1 MVITIYP
8 KLQFT
13 YTRFFSGQPCY
24 KTSLNME
31 AKTMQPG
38 FFNHLLLISLFELK
52 RAFATRK
59 GILSLVTF
67 AVVWYFILLYP
78 LRFAAELLVQEKSL
92 KQDFGFLDFIGFG
105 SIQHW
110 SIPEFG
116 VFWHFALII
125 FPMLSITLAADQTSS
140 DRERGTLRF
149 IVMRSSRDRIFF
161 GRFAGVMVI
170 QALLIGATAFSTFAM
185 ALYRDATLLS
195 SALPNVLVLIVN
207 LILVVLPFTAMMAAL
222 SAQVKSARQATV
234 WAILIWTF
242 MTGIISGFAY
252 YLPVLAFLKFLI
264 PGYQLSDLTQLSGW
278 QTLQLA
284 YIPVLQGLILLAF
297 GRWIMARQ
305 AL

>member
-1 MVITIYP
+1 
-8 KLQFT
+8 
-13 YTRFFSGQPCY
+13 
-24 KTSLNME
+24 ME

-52 RAFATRK
+52 RTLATRK
-59 GILSLVTF
+59 GLLSLLTF

-78 LRFAAELLVQEKSL
+78 LRFTAELLAQEKGL
-92 KQDFGFLDFIGFG
+92 KQGFGILDFFGFG
-105 SIQHW
+105 SIQNW
-110 SIPEFG
+110 PIPEFG
-116 VFWHFALII
+116 VFWHLALII

-149 IVMRSSRDRIFF
+149 IAMRSSRDRIFF

-170 QALLIGATAFSTFAM
+170 QALLITAAAFSTFAL
-185 ALYRDATLLS
+185 ALYRDATLFS
-195 SALPNVLVLIVN
+195 PALPDLLVLIVN
-207 LILVVLPFTAMMAAL
+207 LILVVLPFTALMATL
-222 SAQVKSARQATV
+222 SAQVKSARQATL

-242 MTGIISGFAY
+242 LAGIINGFAY
-252 YLPVLAFLKFLI
+252 YLPALAFLKLLI
-264 PGYQLSDLTQLSGW
+264 PGYQLAELTRLSGW

-284 YIPVLQGLILLAF
+284 YIPLLQSVILLAF

>member
-1 MVITIYP
+1 
-8 KLQFT
+8 
-13 YTRFFSGQPCY
+13 
-24 KTSLNME
+24 
-31 AKTMQPG
+31 MQPG
-38 FFNHLLLISLFELK
+38 FFNHLLLIGLFELK

-59 GILSLVTF
+59 GLLSLLAF

-78 LRFAAELLVQEKSL
+78 LRFAAELVAQEKGL
-92 KQDFGFLDFIGFG
+92 KPDFGFFDFIGFG
-105 SIQHW
+105 SIQNW
-110 SIPEFG
+110 AIPEFG
-116 VFWHFALII
+116 VFWHLALII

-170 QALLIGATAFSTFAM
+170 QALLITATAFSTFAL

-195 SALPNVLVLIVN
+195 PALPDLLVLIVN
-207 LILVVLPFTAMMAAL
+207 LMLVVLPFTALMATL

-242 MTGIISGFAY
+242 LAGIINGFAY
-252 YLPVLAFLKFLI
+252 YLPALAFLKLLI
-264 PGYQLSDLTQLSGW
+264 PGYQLAELTRLSGW

-284 YIPVLQGLILLAF
+284 YIPLLQSLMLLAF
-297 GRWIMARQ
+297 GRWVMARQ

>member
-1 MVITIYP
+1 MHPV
-8 KLQFT
+8 
-13 YTRFFSGQPCY
+13 
-24 KTSLNME
+24 
-31 AKTMQPG
+31 
-38 FFNHLLLISLFELK
+38 FFNHLLLITQFELK
-52 RAFATRK
+52 RGFATRK
-59 GILSLVTF
+59 GLLSLVTF

-78 LRFAAELLVQEKSL
+78 LRFAAELLMQEKGLMQYSS
-92 KQDFGFLDFIGFG
+92 FFDFIGLG
-105 SIQHW
+105 SIQQW

-125 FPMLSITLAADQTSS
+125 FPMLSITLAADQTCS

-149 IVMRSSRDRIFF
+149 IVLRSSRDGVFF

-170 QALLIGATAFSTFAM
+170 QALLISATALSTLALV
-185 ALYRDATLLS
+185 LYRDTS
-195 SALPNVLVLIVN
+195 IFSTALPDLLAIIVN
-207 LILVVLPFTAMMAAL
+207 LILAVLPFTAMMAAL

-252 YLPVLAFLKFLI
+252 YLPALTFFKLLV
-264 PGYQLSDLTQLSGW
+264 PGYQLSDLAQLSGW

-284 YIPVLQGLILLAF
+284 YVPLLQSLVLLTL